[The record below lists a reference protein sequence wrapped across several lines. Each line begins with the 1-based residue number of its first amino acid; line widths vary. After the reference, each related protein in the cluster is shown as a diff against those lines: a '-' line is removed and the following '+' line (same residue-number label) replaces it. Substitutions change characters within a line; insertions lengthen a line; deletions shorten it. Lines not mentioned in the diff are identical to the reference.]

1 MDKYIKMLVY
11 KLKDKIQFN
20 TLYQIKYKGK
30 WESYYTKREVI
41 NRLIQIDKENS

>member
-11 KLKDKIQFN
+11 KLRHKIKFT
-20 TLYQIKYKGK
+20 TLYQIKYEGK

-41 NRLIQIDKENS
+41 NRLVQIDKENS